1 MKERPSREQVLEAM
15 SDNKVNYIDLI
26 DDRGP
31 KHVDKFWRVYA
42 EMKDKDNNPEYQR
55 KLYAH
60 VVKGTGRFKDYIC
73 IQYWLAYFFD
83 DWANVHEMDW
93 EGVSVILKKTG
104 ATEEP
109 IACVFNAHV
118 AAFRH
123 SWKYVHKVNDEGNK
137 DPQGLHPV
145 AYIANGSHASYSS
158 DYPPDLNVAEP
169 FLRPI
174 LRIVVRVAKI
184 GKDFTDYVPKFEA
197 GVRYF
202 PDIDVIPEPDESG
215 RWSGDWRW
223 LNFKG
228 RWGSRVQLSLME
240 RFITKIPVFNIV
252 IKIFKRPI
260 REAGPTG
267 PNARIDSCWKDPF
280 NWVNLE
286 CFDAPKTSD
295 WIGEISGASI
305 NEL

>member
-60 VVKGTGRFKDYIC
+60 VVKGSGRFKGYIC

-104 ATEEP
+104 STEEP

-118 AAFRH
+118 AAFRQ

-174 LRIVVRVAKI
+174 LRIVVRVANI

-223 LNFKG
+223 LNFNG

-252 IKIFKRPI
+252 IKVFKRPI